1 MNKFEKLNKKF
12 LNQGYLI
19 QKVESKEALKYINSL
34 IKNKLF
40 NLTKNSFPKKS
51 ISLDN
56 IHSFIK
62 PSELNSIRLKLINHL
77 NSDKKF
83 RKSYFEIAKQIIFSI
98 IGNELAMQNN
108 INLSI
113 QMPKDQS
120 SLLPLHSDTW
130 SGDSPFEI
138 VLWLPL
144 VNCYSTKSMFIL
156 KQNKSEKF
164 QKYFSNKKL
173 KLSSQLE
180 KKFKKD
186 LVFLNIKFGQF
197 LIFNQNLPH
206 GNVVNSTN
214 ETRVSLNCRF
224 KGLFTP
230 YAQKKLGSFFSP
242 LIVRPASKIGLTY
255 KLPGEEK

>member
-1 MNKFEKLNKKF
+1 MSKFEKLNQKF
-12 LNQGYLI
+12 LRDGYLI
-19 QKVESKEALKYINSL
+19 LNVEDKKALQYINSQ

-40 NLTKNSFPKKS
+40 NLLKVKSKTASLNDIHKTVKKS
-51 ISLDN
+51 T
-56 IHSFIK
+56 
-62 PSELNSIRLKLINHL
+62 LNAIRLKLINFI
-77 NSDKKF
+77 NEDKSF
-83 RKSYFEIAKQIIFSI
+83 RKKYFEIGKNIIFSI

-113 QMPKDQS
+113 QIPHDDS

-130 SGDSPFEI
+130 SGDSPFEVVI
-138 VLWLPL
+138 WIPMVD
-144 VNCYSTKSMFIL
+144 VYNTKSMFIL

-164 QKYFSNKKL
+164 RKYFINKKL
-173 KLSSQLE
+173 KISSQLQ

-206 GNVVNSTN
+206 GNVVNSTK

-230 YAQKKLGSFFSP
+230 YAQKKLGSLFSP
-242 LIVRPASKIGLTY
+242 LIVRQASKIGLKY
-255 KLPGEEK
+255 KLPGEEKE

>member
-1 MNKFEKLNKKF
+1 MNKFEKLNKEF
-12 LNQGYLI
+12 LRKGYLI
-19 QKVESKEALKYINSL
+19 QKVENKEALKYMNSL
-34 IKNKLF
+34 IKNKLS
-40 NLTKNSFPKKS
+40 NLIRTSLPQKKV
-51 ISLDN
+51 SLDN
-56 IHSFIK
+56 LHKFIK
-62 PSELNSIRLKLINHL
+62 PPELNSIRMKLINHL

-83 RKSYFEIAKQIIFSI
+83 RKNYFEIAKSIIFSI

-130 SGDSPFEI
+130 SGDSPFEV
-138 VLWLPL
+138 VLWLPM
-144 VNCYSTKSMFIL
+144 VNCYKTKSMFLL

-164 QKYFSNKKL
+164 RKYFSNQKVKI
-173 KLSSQLE
+173 SSQLQ

-197 LIFNQNLPH
+197 LLFNQNLPH
-206 GNVVNSTN
+206 GNVVNITK

-230 YAQKKLGSFFSP
+230 YAQKNLEVFF
-242 LIVRPASKIGLTY
+242 
-255 KLPGEEK
+255 LP